1 RADVPS
7 LNVIAS
13 STAFQQDHN
22 GYSHQDPGII
32 SHLAEKKTEYVRAYL
47 PGDANTLIATFD
59 KAIQSKQ
66 LINLI
71 IASKHPR
78 PQWFTMD
85 EAKRDAWFDP

>member
-1 RADVPS
+1 ESFLRVVDSMLTQHFKWLRNSHEETPWRADVPS

-47 PGDANTLIATFD
+47 PGDA
-59 KAIQSKQ
+59 
-66 LINLI
+66 
-71 IASKHPR
+71 
-78 PQWFTMD
+78 
-85 EAKRDAWFDP
+85 